1 MKSPQKRSERYD
13 RERHAASERHLRKL
27 EQMSKRRGTE
37 LVADKSHEL
46 EPIEHSDGVAI

>member
-1 MKSPQKRSERYD
+1 MRQ
-13 RERHAASERHLRKL
+13 
-27 EQMSKRRGTE
+27 RRGTE